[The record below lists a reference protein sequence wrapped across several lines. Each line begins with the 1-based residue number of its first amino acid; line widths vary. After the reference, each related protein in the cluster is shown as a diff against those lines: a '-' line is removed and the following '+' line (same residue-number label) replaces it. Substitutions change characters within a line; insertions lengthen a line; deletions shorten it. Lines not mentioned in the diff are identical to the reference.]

1 MAIDP
6 FTALKPARS
15 SSEDENSDNGK
26 LQSKKKENSPTD
38 VPVVVSGGD
47 YDTGPEEYGYMI
59 TADTWKDLSKALR
72 MMVKGLIA
80 EDNYMQAMAY
90 RRTGMTIT
98 VTEPKDF
105 ETE

>member
-1 MAIDP
+1 
-6 FTALKPARS
+6 
-15 SSEDENSDNGK
+15 
-26 LQSKKKENSPTD
+26 
-38 VPVVVSGGD
+38 
-47 YDTGPEEYGYMI
+47 
-59 TADTWKDLSKALR
+59 